1 MLRLKTLQ
9 LYSWPSRRKAI
20 LLWWYFLP
28 FLDSR
33 AHTNLPWEDL
43 KKPPAKLDPHTQ
55 IATPGSNLNRNYSCL
70 TQWFGSLRALNKHTA
85 HTTNFMKVL
94 VAGMP
99 FCYQLLFLSLLT
111 SICFQEGINFP
122 ISSLLWR
129 NLGFWSP
136 QNANPVFFP
145 LSFFPDALEQNGYF
159 TELWEFS
166 LYARGF
172 IALYFHFFHQL
183 QTGQH

>member
-1 MLRLKTLQ
+1 MLCLHLQFHQIFMLRLKTLQ

-33 AHTNLPWEDL
+33 AHTNLPWEEL

-55 IATPGSNLNRNYSCL
+55 IAIPGSNLNRNYSCL

-111 SICFQEGINFP
+111 SICFQEGINFSNFLFALKKSGVL
-122 ISSLLWR
+122 ISTECKSC
-129 NLGFWSP
+129 F
-136 QNANPVFFP
+136 
-145 LSFFPDALEQNGYF
+145 LS
-159 TELWEFS
+159 TELFS
-166 LYARGF
+166 WCFGTEWL
-172 IALYFHFFHQL
+172 FHWTL
-183 QTGQH
+183 RV